1 MNFYGDLI
9 YLNRDFSGREEMFNE
24 IGKVL
29 IEKEMVKPVYIEE
42 ILKREENFPT
52 GLDLGYMQVAMP
64 HVEAKYVNDNAVFIV
79 TTKNGVEFENAED
92 DGMVNSK
99 IIFGLIVK
107 DSDKHLDFLMKLT
120 ELFQKEEALKK
131 IYDSNDVEEVITILK
146 QNLI

>member
-24 IGKVL
+24 IGTVL
-29 IEKEMVKPVYIEE
+29 IEKGMVKPVYIEE

-79 TTKNGVEFENAED
+79 TTKKGVEFENAED

-120 ELFQKEEALKK
+120 ELFQKEDALKK
-131 IYDSNDVEEVITILK
+131 IYDSNDVEEVVTILK
-146 QNLI
+146 ENLI

>member
-9 YLNRDFSGREEMFNE
+9 YLNRDFSDREEMFNE
-24 IGKVL
+24 IGTVL
-29 IEKEMVKPVYIEE
+29 IEKGMVKPVYIEE

-52 GLDLGYMQVAMP
+52 GIDLGYMQVAMP
-64 HVEAKYVNDNAVFIV
+64 HVEAKYVNDNAEFIV
-79 TTKNGVEFENAED
+79 TTKKGIEFENAED

-107 DSDKHLDFLMKLT
+107 DSDKHLDFLMKLV
-120 ELFQKEEALKK
+120 ELYQKEDVLKK
-131 IYDSNDVEEVITILK
+131 IYDSEDVEEVMTILK

>member
-29 IEKEMVKPVYIEE
+29 IEKEMV
-42 ILKREENFPT
+42 NFPT

-79 TTKNGVEFENAED
+79 TTKKGVEFENAED
-92 DGMVNSK
+92 DGMVNSM

>member
-79 TTKNGVEFENAED
+79 TTKKGVEFENAED

-99 IIFGLIVK
+99 IIFGLIIK
-107 DSDKHLDFLMKLT
+107 DSDKHLDFLMKLV
-120 ELFQKEEALKK
+120 ELYQKEDVLKK
-131 IYDSNDVEEVITILK
+131 IYDSNDVEEVMTILK